1 MKATYS
7 HKIQNAKNSQY
18 ANKDALVDAE
28 NNMPG
33 YNRSIVAKFAKYFG
47 IDSEGIKQD
56 LRVLEFGA
64 GGGALSDLFRDT
76 FSLSP
81 ECVEID
87 PYLVKILQ
95 EKKYITHK
103 QTPRIQNQYDF
114 VYTSNVLEHIE
125 DDVYAL
131 IQLRKTLKPKGRIAI
146 YVPALPFLF
155 SNLDLN
161 AGHLR
166 RYKRK
171 ELVDTVEAA
180 GFLVDRCFYSDSLG
194 VPASL
199 ALKIFGYGNKLNLG
213 FGNSLI
219 IYDRII
225 YPVSKLMDSIG
236 FKYLLGK
243 NLFLFARIPRNSD
256 SLANKGSVHLNK
268 GAGQSD

>member
-1 MKATYS
+1 MFSHEGNMKETYS
-7 HKIQNAKNSQY
+7 HKIQHAKNSHY

-28 NNMPG
+28 NNMPE
-33 YNRSIVAKFAKYFG
+33 YNKSIVAKFAKYFG
-47 IDSEGIKQD
+47 IDSEGIEQD
-56 LRVLEFGA
+56 FKVLEFGA
-64 GGGALSDLFRDT
+64 GGGALSDLFRGI
-76 FSLSP
+76 FSFSP

-87 PYLVKILQ
+87 PYLVKILK

-103 QTPRIQNQYDF
+103 KTPQIQNQYDF
-114 VYTSNVLEHIE
+114 VYTSNVLEHID
-125 DDVYAL
+125 DDVNAL
-131 IQLRKTLKPKGRIAI
+131 IQLRKTLKPKGKIAI

-161 AGHLR
+161 AGHIR

-180 GFLVDRCFYSDSLG
+180 GFLVDRCFYSDCLG

-199 ALKIFGYGNKLNLG
+199 ALKIFGYGNKFNLG
-213 FGNSLI
+213 FGKSLI
-219 IYDRII
+219 IYDRVI

-243 NLFLFARIPRNSD
+243 NLFLFARIPYSD
-256 SLANKGSVHLNK
+256 PYSQTKQVWI
-268 GAGQSD
+268 